1 MNSCSTIDYLLHYF
15 FIPFGSL
22 VQGNP
27 GVKTWDVDKKAGTA
41 ILFLVIHIW
50 SVTFA
55 VPKTKG
61 S

>member
-1 MNSCSTIDYLLHYF
+1 MITGLQVYRLPNYF
-15 FIPFGSL
+15 FIPFGGFGKENS
-22 VQGNP
+22 
-27 GVKTWDVDKKAGTA
+27 GVNTCDVDKNAGTA